1 MRLSSRFFVS
11 ILAGSLLLLASAC
24 TSGYLGRRLNLDLAD
39 EPTLYVFAWVD
50 RNAPHVSVH
59 PAEEAVVSP
68 TVLMVPLRVT
78 QRMGPGE
85 ADTMSRQIS
94 RTFSQTLLQEKIF
107 PILEYDENAP
117 LYSPAQ
123 SLYLARAK
131 GAEMLIGGRITS
143 VMSGGTAALSQVSM
157 QIEAY
162 DVASGELIWSI
173 THAGNMDNKPSNDYV
188 LFVQKTKLPPD
199 PVYAITR
206 ALAWDIS
213 QIFKEWVAP
222 DPNRKEPDDSGVLIQ
237 QEKTQNAF

>member
-1 MRLSSRFFVS
+1 MKLSSRFCVS
-11 ILAGSLLLLASAC
+11 ILASALFLLTSAC
-24 TSGYLGRRLNLDLAD
+24 SSGYLGRRVNFDLAD
-39 EPTLYVFAWVD
+39 EATLYVFAWVD

-59 PAEEAVVSP
+59 PAESTMISP

-78 QRMGPGE
+78 QRMEPGE
-85 ADTMSRQIS
+85 ADAISRQIS

-123 SLYLARAK
+123 SLMLARAK

-173 THAGNMDNKPSNDYV
+173 THAGNMDNKPTNDYI

-213 QIFKEWVAP
+213 QLFREWVAP
-222 DPNRKEPDDSGVLIQ
+222 DSEQKKTNDSNVVINPAN
-237 QEKTQNAF
+237 TQSVF

>member
-1 MRLSSRFFVS
+1 MTLSSRFYVS
-11 ILAGSLLLLASAC
+11 ILAGALLLLTSAC
-24 TSGYLGRRLNLDLAD
+24 SSSYLNRRVNFDLAE

-50 RNAPHVSVH
+50 RNAPHVSVY
-59 PAEEAVVSP
+59 PAEEAALSP

-78 QRMGPGE
+78 QSMGPGE
-85 ADTMSRQIS
+85 ADNISRQIS
-94 RTFSQTLLQEKIF
+94 RTFSQTLLQERIF

-117 LYSPAQ
+117 LYSPTQ
-123 SLYLARAK
+123 SLMLARAK

-143 VMSGGTAALSQVSM
+143 VMAGGTAALSQVSM

-162 DVASGELIWSI
+162 DVRSGELIWSI
-173 THAGNMDNKPSNDYV
+173 IHAGNMDNKPTNDYI

-213 QIFKEWVAP
+213 RIFKEWVAP
-222 DPNRKEPDDSGVLIQ
+222 SPVQEEPNNEGVLIQ
-237 QEKTQNAF
+237 RTDTQSAF

>member
-1 MRLSSRFFVS
+1 MKRSSRFYVS
-11 ILAGSLLLLASAC
+11 ILAGALLFLVSAC
-24 TSGYLGRRLNLDLAD
+24 SSGYLGRRVNFDLAD

-85 ADTMSRQIS
+85 ADNMSRQIS

-107 PILEYDENAP
+107 PILEYDEQAP
-117 LYSPAQ
+117 LYSPMQ
-123 SLYLARAK
+123 SLMLARAK

-173 THAGNMDNKPSNDYV
+173 THAGNMDNKPSNDYI

-213 QIFKEWVAP
+213 RIFKEWVAP
-222 DPNRKEPDDSGVLIQ
+222 NPEQKEPDDSGVLIQ
-237 QEKTQNAF
+237 PANTQSAF